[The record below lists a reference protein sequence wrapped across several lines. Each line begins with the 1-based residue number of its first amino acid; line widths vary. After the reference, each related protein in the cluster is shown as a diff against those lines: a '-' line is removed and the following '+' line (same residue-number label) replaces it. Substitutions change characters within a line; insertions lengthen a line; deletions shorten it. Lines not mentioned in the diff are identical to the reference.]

1 MIYIGIDVHKVFLQ
15 IAAMDEEG
23 RLILNE
29 RVPTDHSSV
38 KKFFARFTTDKIR
51 CVMESSSV
59 WYGLYMYMTEKLGI
73 DVVLSNP
80 YQTKAIAASKKKT
93 DKIDAVILADLLRG
107 DFIAVCYVP
116 DQDIVDSRQ
125 LVRHRYTMVKQRT
138 RYKNLIHGILLQKG
152 VKLQGR
158 TFTKLYTSQL
168 KRLKDY
174 RIDTYLK
181 NLDVCNENIRA
192 ADIKIHAKIKESRYA
207 QLLLTIPGV
216 GEYTALT
223 LAAEIGD
230 ITRFSRPEKL
240 CSYAGIVPSV
250 RNSADKVIHGRIT
263 KRGSNM
269 MRWVLAEAV
278 RSHLVNAPDSDITK
292 FYKKISKKKS
302 NGKATIAAA
311 ARMLTVMYYMLLEN
325 RAFITNYGQNR
336 NGATK
341 NWTKGPGT

>member
-230 ITRFSRPEKL
+230 ITRFS
-240 CSYAGIVPSV
+240 
-250 RNSADKVIHGRIT
+250 ADKVIHGRIT
-263 KRGSNM
+263 KRGSM

-278 RSHLVNAPDSDITK
+278 RSDLVNAPDSDITK

-302 NGKATIAAA
+302 NGKATIAAF
-311 ARMLTVMYYMLLEN
+311 ARMLTVMYYVLLEN

>member
-1 MIYIGIDVHKVFLQ
+1 
-15 IAAMDEEG
+15 
-23 RLILNE
+23 
-29 RVPTDHSSV
+29 
-38 KKFFARFTTDKIR
+38 
-51 CVMESSSV
+51 
-59 WYGLYMYMTEKLGI
+59 MTEELGI

-116 DQDIVDSRQ
+116 DQDTVDSRQ

-138 RYKNLIHGILLQKG
+138 RYKNLIHGILLQSGKKLKG
-152 VKLQGR
+152 R
-158 TFTKLYTSQL
+158 PFTRIYINKL

-181 NLDVCNENIRA
+181 HLDACNEDIRA
-192 ADIKIHAKIKESRYA
+192 IDIKIHAKVQESEYA

-216 GEYTALT
+216 GDYTALT
-223 LAAEIGD
+223 IAAEIGD
-230 ITRFSRPEKL
+230 IARFSSPEKL
-240 CSYAGIVPSV
+240 CAYAGIVPSV

-278 RSHLVNAPDSDITK
+278 RSHLVNAPDSNITK

-302 NGKATIAAA
+302 SGKATIAAA
-311 ARMLTVMYYMLLEN
+311 ARMLTAMYYMLLEN
-325 RAFITNYGQNR
+325 RAFVTNYSQNR
-336 NGATK
+336 NGAMK
-341 NWTKGPGT
+341 EWTKGPAM